1 MGNDIKAIDFM
12 YYVATPEFIGRWN
25 EAKKGE
31 LICRMEKAIG
41 GLPQGLPKGV
51 DDPDFTG
58 LRRIEYGLWHDQDL
72 AQLAPIGVKLS
83 EDVAEV
89 ARKLPELTVDPADL
103 VLRAHEIGEDALRD
117 HLSGMSDQGA
127 GATYAETLANLEG
140 TWVVVDQ
147 LAPLI
152 EPRRPDLLPGI
163 RTRLDALGNLLRGME
178 RDGHW
183 PSLGQASL
191 AERQRVNG
199 ALSDLLENL
208 AVIPNLLEIRTD

>member
-1 MGNDIKAIDFM
+1 MLLEIDPALGALEFRDIRRCERQVRRLPQSQGI
-12 YYVATPEFIGRWN
+12 VAGFTRLAQPRPIGKRLLEQPKRREQPEAARIGGELTQSRRLTQRNSPIGR
-25 EAKKGE
+25 
-31 LICRMEKAIG
+31 I
-41 GLPQGLPKGV
+41 
-51 DDPDFTG
+51 
-58 LRRIEYGLWHDQDL
+58 
-72 AQLAPIGVKLS
+72 KL
-83 EDVAEV
+83 
-89 ARKLPELTVDPADL
+89 VDPADL